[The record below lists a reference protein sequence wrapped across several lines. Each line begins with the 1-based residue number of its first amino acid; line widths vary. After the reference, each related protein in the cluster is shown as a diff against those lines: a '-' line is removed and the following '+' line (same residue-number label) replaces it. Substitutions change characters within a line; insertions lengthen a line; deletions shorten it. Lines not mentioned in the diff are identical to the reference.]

1 MPENGNGTVGQP
13 AAKVHHHPS
22 KLGQHLHL
30 QTAAQD
36 GRKASD
42 AEVMAMTE
50 ATVTFKEVLIG
61 DRTLL
66 ARRRS

>member
-1 MPENGNGTVGQP
+1 VP
-13 AAKVHHHPS
+13 K
-22 KLGQHLHL
+22 
-30 QTAAQD
+30 TAAPSVVGHAGCRPSPDNGFVD

-50 ATVTFKEVLIG
+50 ATVTFKEVLME